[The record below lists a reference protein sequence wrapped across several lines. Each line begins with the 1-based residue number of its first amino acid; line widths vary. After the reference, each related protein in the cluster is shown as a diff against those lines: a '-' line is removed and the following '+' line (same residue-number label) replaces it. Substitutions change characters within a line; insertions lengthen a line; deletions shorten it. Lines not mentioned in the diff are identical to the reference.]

1 MARPFRFGVMTNG
14 GTNSFAVF
22 IAGTGSIADMPAVN
36 RIFVAFKDASGTLRG
51 ETSVAVR
58 TH

>member
-1 MARPFRFGVMTNG
+1 MLQINSGDTDTFGVFVAST
-14 GTNSFAVF
+14 SA
-22 IAGTGSIADMPAVN
+22 IPDMPAVN
-36 RIFVAFKDASGTLRG
+36 RIFVQFTDSGGVLRG